1 MWPQRHGRKRQERD
15 GAQAVRKREG
25 MKGVVGLGE
34 RAVAHG
40 RWSLEGET
48 RCGGDRMMRGCEWS
62 EETREPPGT
71 GVGV

>member
-1 MWPQRHGRKRQERD
+1 M
-15 GAQAVRKREG
+15 RKREG